1 MMEAYRACFSAHQYR
16 IGRYF
21 RTTMTICPK
30 ALGNRSRVLILFCV
44 TFAFSALPRA
54 RRHSFQAHIAVQR
67 LKSLEKRGR
76 ARPRRSNDSDG
87 SYQILSERG
96 TYEILAGHW
105 LVLSTSKNHGMARL
119 DGSRL
124 IIFEFVSGGKKSRIT
139 YRLKYQRPPGWVA
152 SWNTAPQHP
161 RECFVRRSAMLT
173 SRVSVQKLIVLRLSV
188 VAVTYRYPRW
198 SRDRRALRSK
208 CLQGGTIPRDL
219 CAIETVTSIGIF
231 QAAVQDR

>member
-1 MMEAYRACFSAHQYR
+1 
-16 IGRYF
+16 
-21 RTTMTICPK
+21 MTICPK

-44 TFAFSALPRA
+44 AFAFSALPARA
-54 RRHSFQAHIAVQR
+54 ETFLSGTYSCTKVEVAGKTRPCAAP
-67 LKSLEKRGR
+67 SLEL
-76 ARPRRSNDSDG
+76 NSDG

-152 SWNTAPQHP
+152 S
-161 RECFVRRSAMLT
+161 
-173 SRVSVQKLIVLRLSV
+173 
-188 VAVTYRYPRW
+188 
-198 SRDRRALRSK
+198 
-208 CLQGGTIPRDL
+208 
-219 CAIETVTSIGIF
+219 
-231 QAAVQDR
+231 